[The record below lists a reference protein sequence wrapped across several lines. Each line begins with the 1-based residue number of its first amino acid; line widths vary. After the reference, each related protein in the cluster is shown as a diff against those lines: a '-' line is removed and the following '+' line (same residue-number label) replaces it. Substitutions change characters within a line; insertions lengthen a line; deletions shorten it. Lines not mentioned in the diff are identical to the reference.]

1 MWPGR
6 GTASSMTERPHIVPP
21 GTQIA
26 RYTPGS
32 AVDLK
37 VGAKIFIAAAQ
48 KQPDGVAHRTQRRRW
63 SMFSSVDCREDCS
76 RP

>member
-1 MWPGR
+1 
-6 GTASSMTERPHIVPP
+6 MTERPHIVPP

-48 KQPDGVAHRTQRRRW
+48 KQPDGSLTAPNVAVGRCSHPWTAAKIVPVPSRLRRSDRL
-63 SMFSSVDCREDCS
+63 
-76 RP
+76 